1 MDVIR
6 VKRAYEPPAPGD
18 GFRVLV
24 DRLWPRGVTKEKAR
38 LDQWARDVAPS
49 PALRT
54 WFGHDPERFA
64 EFSARYRGEL
74 ARSPG
79 REIVAELARRAA
91 RGTVT
96 LVYGARDERHN
107 GARVLA
113 EEIEAAHGARAP
125 S

>member
-1 MDVIR
+1 MVR
-6 VKRAYEPPAPGD
+6 VKRAYEPRAPDD
-18 GFRVLV
+18 GYRVLV

-38 LDQWARDVAPS
+38 LDLWARDVAPS

-54 WFGHDPERFA
+54 WFGHDPARFA
-64 EFSARYRGEL
+64 EFSSRYRREL

-91 RGTVT
+91 RGTIT

-113 EEIEAAHGARAP
+113 EEIEAAPGARA
-125 S
+125 SS

>member
-1 MDVIR
+1 M
-6 VKRAYEPPAPGD
+6 KRAYQPPAPDD

-24 DRLWPRGVTKEKAR
+24 DRLWPRGVTREKAR
-38 LDQWARDVAPS
+38 LDLWARDVAPS

-54 WFGHDPERFA
+54 WFGHEPGRFA

-113 EEIEAAHGARAP
+113 EEIEAALGAHAP